1 LTTGL
6 AGKKDLMYKRS
17 TQNRMSAISD
27 FQHFLVGLLVIIKK
41 MKEFDGACLF
51 LELFT
56 FDVHEIDADVC

>member
-1 LTTGL
+1 
-6 AGKKDLMYKRS
+6 
-17 TQNRMSAISD
+17 MSAISD